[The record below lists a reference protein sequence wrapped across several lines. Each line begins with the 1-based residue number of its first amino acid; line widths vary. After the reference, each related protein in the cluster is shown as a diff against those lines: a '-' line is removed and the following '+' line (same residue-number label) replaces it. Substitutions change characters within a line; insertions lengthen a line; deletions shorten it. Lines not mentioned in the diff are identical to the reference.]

1 MYFTSLPDHQKPGFD
16 EERHF
21 KQFKQH
27 NIVFNATA
35 VRRHHVRHAGCLSVK
50 IILSGEE
57 WYTIDNRQLA
67 VRPGQFLILN
77 DAQDYFCRVETAGD
91 VRIQSVFFKTAFA
104 SSVFRDVLSG
114 EEALLN
120 DPFRSGE
127 QSLEFFQTLYEM
139 DAGLQEK
146 MARLIASLDACGYD
160 SNWMDEQ
167 LIFMLHHL
175 ISTYKTEARRAYRV
189 SAVKPS
195 TKKEIYKRLCIAKDV
210 LHSTFMDRPDLS
222 AVSNTACL
230 SVPQLVR
237 QFKAVFHTTPHRYL
251 TRIRLSHAAGLLKDT
266 FAPVHEITWRCGF
279 EDTSAF
285 CRAFKMEYGVPP
297 LQFRMGLV

>member
-1 MYFTSLPDHQKPGFD
+1 MYFTSLPDHRQPGFD
-16 EERHF
+16 EEQHF
-21 KQFKQH
+21 SQFRQH

-35 VRRHHVRHAGCLSVK
+35 VRSHHVRHVGCLSVK
-50 IILSGEE
+50 MILSGEE
-57 WYTIDNRQLA
+57 WYTINNHQLA

-77 DAQDYFCRVETAGD
+77 DAQDYWCRVDTAGD
-91 VRIQSVFFKTAFA
+91 VRIQSVFFKAAFA
-104 SSVFRDVLSG
+104 SSVFRDVLSR
-114 EEALLN
+114 EDVLLD
-120 DPFRSGE
+120 DPFAGGD

-146 MARLIASLDACGYD
+146 MARLIASLDAWGYN
-160 SNWMDEQ
+160 STRVDEQ
-167 LIFMLHHL
+167 LIFMLHQL
-175 ISTYKTEARRAYRV
+175 IRTHKTEARRAYRV

-222 AVSNTACL
+222 VVSNTACL
-230 SVPQLVR
+230 SAPQLVR

-266 FAPVHEITWRCGF
+266 SVPVHEITWRCGF

-297 LQFRMGLV
+297 LRFRMGLV